1 MKQNLKTALK
11 RPLSL
16 LLRIFILLSAA
27 ITMGVLLYIIIFIVA
42 KGAPH
47 LSLDL
52 FAWEYTSDNVSIMP
66 AIINTLIM
74 TGLSLVIAVPLGIFA
89 AIYLVEYAK
98 RGSKL
103 VKVIRMTAETLSGIP
118 SIIYGYRRK
127 IYVNGELEQD
137 HVDPSPVKEVYTNN
151 PAYGDLH
158 NEELQTAIDEHK
170 LDWKY
175 MILENK
181 EIVDGIEYQYLTS
194 DWYILTLEN
203 FPTIE
208 KPFINIDQRSSYFR
222 TLTEAF
228 HYIDQLIA

>member
-11 RPLSL
+11 HPLSF

-52 FAWEYTSDNVSIMP
+52 FAWEYTSDNVSMMP

-118 SIIYGYRRK
+118 SHYLWSVWSSFLCNLFALGIL
-127 IYVNGELEQD
+127 YVVRGI
-137 HVDPSPVKEVYTNN
+137 
-151 PAYGDLH
+151 DL
-158 NEELQTAIDEHK
+158 
-170 LDWKY
+170 
-175 MILENK
+175 
-181 EIVDGIEYQYLTS
+181 
-194 DWYILTLEN
+194 
-203 FPTIE
+203 
-208 KPFINIDQRSSYFR
+208 SYYDLA
-222 TLTEAF
+222 TC
-228 HYIDQLIA
+228 YSYD

>member
-52 FAWEYTSDNVSIMP
+52 FAWEYTSDNVSMMP

-103 VKVIRMTAETLSGIP
+103 VKVIRMTAET
-118 SIIYGYRRK
+118 
-127 IYVNGELEQD
+127 
-137 HVDPSPVKEVYTNN
+137 
-151 PAYGDLH
+151 
-158 NEELQTAIDEHK
+158 
-170 LDWKY
+170 
-175 MILENK
+175 
-181 EIVDGIEYQYLTS
+181 
-194 DWYILTLEN
+194 
-203 FPTIE
+203 
-208 KPFINIDQRSSYFR
+208 
-222 TLTEAF
+222 
-228 HYIDQLIA
+228 